1 MTPADVQAMINQAYE
16 QVDAIDWS
24 RWVPDQRDR
33 LLTHRVTGD
42 KPPLTLLMVADY
54 VNFYAWVWQ
63 RKPPGEEVEWVTS
76 RLIDLWT
83 RSFIYMDYSGMRD
96 VLAKIVL
103 FAAIWEHPQ
112 REAIQTILRKA
123 LPEGSYG
130 ELEQRPQVPPGEAG
144 SEVSDPQTDKI
155 MRDSQLQ
162 NKLFID
168 VLRHM
173 AGLPSRP
180 PGFF

>member
-63 RKPPGEEVEWVTS
+63 RKPPSEE
-76 RLIDLWT
+76 
-83 RSFIYMDYSGMRD
+83 
-96 VLAKIVL
+96 A
-103 FAAIWEHPQ
+103 
-112 REAIQTILRKA
+112 
-123 LPEGSYG
+123 
-130 ELEQRPQVPPGEAG
+130 
-144 SEVSDPQTDKI
+144 
-155 MRDSQLQ
+155 
-162 NKLFID
+162 
-168 VLRHM
+168 
-173 AGLPSRP
+173 
-180 PGFF
+180 